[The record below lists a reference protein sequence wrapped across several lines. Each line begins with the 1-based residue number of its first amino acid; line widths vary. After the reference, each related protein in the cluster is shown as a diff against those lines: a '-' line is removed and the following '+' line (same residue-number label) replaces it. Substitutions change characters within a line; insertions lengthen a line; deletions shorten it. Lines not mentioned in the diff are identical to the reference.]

1 MRKEKDTDIIYNAL
15 VRYQKCCGNGKKT
28 PILNQGKV
36 TTLRGQLLQQVEKYV
51 LLFSSSKTSVVER
64 QALCNKGKMLYQKYC
79 FQLKVN
85 PEVDTTRLAKKM
97 DELLHFIAVCEAEK
111 FQPIRERQIAGNK
124 IDLEELFAE
133 DKHIRILI
141 CKPIDTVVEEIFK
154 NKKYTVVGE
163 DNAAVYMTASGAKYH
178 RKDCPYCKGKNLMKA
193 TLLKVENI
201 GLKPC
206 KCIEREYVVAVQGQ
220 RRCLDVVE
228 NVAEKVTENVT
239 TVSSTPGIIEERVMP
254 ENEPIQTSIVKRPIG
269 QKKYVTAFV
278 DESIRI
284 NPWRAMDESIPE
296 KQGLYSYI
304 ICDGMITSENL
315 ITAENTLYTGVKEV
329 TEVHGVGDVAIE
341 AIMEVLFRLVAT
353 GYEDN
358 VLIYTDNMGA
368 KDSWYKSAA
377 SKNLSKL
384 FSSVMVCYVPREAN
398 RKADKLGRERAVMD
412 LPAETMT
419 RVLGRCKSYFA
430 LKEEMNFVKSY
441 FPVPTKNIPNLMSEL
456 KALVEKGGC

>member
-1 MRKEKDTDIIYNAL
+1 MQKRTDEEIIYSAL
-15 VRYQKCCGNGKKT
+15 LRYQECCGSKKT
-28 PILNQGKV
+28 PILSQGKV
-36 TTLRGQLLQQVEKYV
+36 ITIRGQLLQQVEKYV
-51 LLFSSSKTSVVER
+51 LLFNSSKTSIVEKR
-64 QALCNKGKMLYQKYC
+64 ALCNKGKMLYQNYC

-97 DELLHFIAVCEAEK
+97 DELLHFIAICEAEK
-111 FQPIRERQIAGNK
+111 FQLIRERQIAGYK
-124 IDLEELFAE
+124 IDLEQLFEE

-141 CKPIDTVVEEIFK
+141 GKPIDIVVREVFS

-178 RKDCPYCKGKNLMKA
+178 RKDCPYCKGKTLMKA

-206 KCIEREYVVAVQGQ
+206 KCIERASAIAVQDPCQ
-220 RRCLDVVE
+220 CLKGDENIEEPRLEKTIVE
-228 NVAEKVTENVT
+228 NAVTEDETKKV
-239 TVSSTPGIIEERVMP
+239 
-254 ENEPIQTSIVKRPIG
+254 SIVKRPVV

-304 ICDGMITSENL
+304 ICDGMLTGESL
-315 ITAENTLYTGVKEV
+315 ITGSNTLYTGVKEV
-329 TEVHGVGDVAIE
+329 TEVRGTGDVAIE
-341 AIMEVLFRLVAT
+341 AIMAVLFRLAVT
-353 GYEDN
+353 GYQDN
-358 VLIYTDNMGA
+358 VLIYTDNIGA
-368 KDSWYKSAA
+368 KDYWNKSAA
-377 SKNLSKL
+377 SKHLSKL
-384 FSSVMVCYVPREAN
+384 FSSVMVCYIPREAN

-419 RVLGRCKSYFA
+419 RVVGRCKGYFA
-430 LKEEMNFVKSY
+430 LKEEMNFVKGY
-441 FPVPTKNIPNLMSEL
+441 FPVPMKNIPNLMSEL
-456 KALVEKGGC
+456 KALAEKGGC